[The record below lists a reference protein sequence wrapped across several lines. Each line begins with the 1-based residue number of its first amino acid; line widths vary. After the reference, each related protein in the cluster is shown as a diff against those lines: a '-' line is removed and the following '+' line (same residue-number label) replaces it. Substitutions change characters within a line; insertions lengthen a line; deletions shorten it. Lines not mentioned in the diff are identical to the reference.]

1 MNHLNNR
8 KEKAIMKDLVK
19 KLTEAY
25 GPSGN
30 ESGVAELIKQEITPF
45 VDEVKLDKLG
55 SAIAIKKGPGAKVM
69 LAAHADEI
77 GLIVTHIDKEGFL
90 RFDIVGGVSAFRL
103 TGLRVIFANGQIGV
117 IDAEKGDPASAGIDK
132 LFIDIGAVSKEDAE
146 SKVSIGDFAAFRQD
160 FVDLGTRAV
169 AKAFDDRI
177 GCVVL
182 IEAAKR
188 LKNSPNE
195 VFFVFTVQEEVG
207 LRGATASAYSV
218 DPDIGIA
225 VDVTRTG
232 DTPESPTMEVSLG
245 KGPAIKIKDSGI
257 ISNPKVKE
265 LLVQTAKELGIP
277 YQMEILTGGA
287 TDASSIEKTRSGVP
301 SGVISVPTRHLH
313 TPSEMVDMDDVE
325 GCIKLLVAVLEKD
338 LQSLGF

>member
-1 MNHLNNR
+1 M
-8 KEKAIMKDLVK
+8 KELLK

-30 ESGVAELIKQEITPF
+30 EDKVAELIKKEIEPF

-55 SAIAIKKGPGAKVM
+55 SLVAVKKGNGAKVM

-90 RFDIVGGVSAFRL
+90 RFDTIGGVSAFRL
-103 TGLRVIFANGQIGV
+103 TGLRVVFASGLIGV
-117 IDAEKGDPASAGIDK
+117 ISAEKGDPATAGIDK
-132 LFIDIGAVSKEDAE
+132 LFIDIGAVSKDDAI

-160 FVDLGTRAV
+160 FVDLGSRVV
-169 AKAFDDRI
+169 AKAFDDRV
-177 GCVVL
+177 GCAVL
-182 IEAAKR
+182 IESAKR

-195 VFFVFTVQEEVG
+195 VYYVFTVQEEVG
-207 LRGATASAYSV
+207 LRGAVASAYSV

-232 DTPESPTMEVSLG
+232 DTPEAPTMEVSLG
-245 KGPAIKIKDSGI
+245 KGPAIKVKDSGI

-265 LLVQTAKELGIP
+265 LLVQTAKDSGIP
-277 YQMEILTGGA
+277 YQLEILLGGA
-287 TDASSIEKTRSGVP
+287 TDASAIEKARSGVP
-301 SGVISVPTRHLH
+301 SGVISIPSRYVH
-313 TPSEMVDMDDVE
+313 TPSEMVDVNDVE
-325 GCIKLLVAVLEKD
+325 DSVKLLVAVLEKD
-338 LQSLGF
+338 LRALGF